1 MTRLIAGNWK
11 MNGSLAANRDLLDGL
26 VSVPGVE
33 MAVCVPYPYL
43 AQARQRPDGIVLGA
57 QNVSEYAA
65 GAYTG
70 EVSAAMLLE
79 FGCRYVIVGH
89 SERRA
94 LFGEGDVM
102 VGRKALAALHAGLVP
117 IVCVGETLAERDE
130 ARVMEVIDR
139 QLGAVREVLGAAAM
153 SGVVLAYEPV
163 WAIGSGRSAS
173 VAQIAEVHGAIRAW
187 LDGHGVSAS
196 AVRILY
202 GGSVK
207 PDNALELF
215 DVPHVDGGLIGGAS
229 LAAADFMAICRAAA
243 GGV

>member
-1 MTRLIAGNWK
+1 
-11 MNGSLAANRDLLDGL
+11 
-26 VSVPGVE
+26 
-33 MAVCVPYPYL
+33 
-43 AQARQRPDGIVLGA
+43 
-57 QNVSEYAA
+57 
-65 GAYTG
+65 
-70 EVSAAMLLE
+70 
-79 FGCRYVIVGH
+79 
-89 SERRA
+89 
-94 LFGEGDVM
+94 
-102 VGRKALAALHAGLVP
+102 
-117 IVCVGETLAERDE
+117 
-130 ARVMEVIDR
+130 
-139 QLGAVREVLGAAAM
+139 M

-163 WAIGSGRSAS
+163 WAIGTGRSAS

-187 LDGHGVSAS
+187 LDGHGVSAG